1 MGDERSE
8 RTFRGGD
15 EVRVPKPGTAAAA
28 DEPATPEN
36 FDEKALPFP
45 VRAEMRGLPKD
56 LAHTVAAHIWAAGD
70 LIDVDPELAYKHAE
84 AARRRAGR
92 LPVVREAA
100 AETAYAAGHFDVAL
114 REYRAI
120 RRMNGGDEL
129 VPVMADCERALGKP
143 REALDLLASIKPQD
157 PELRVECLLVEAGVR
172 DDLGQTAE
180 GLRIL
185 KAAISERV
193 GPRESQ
199 ARLQYAYAN
208 LLEKVGKSEP
218 AIQWFANAADND
230 QTGDLDTADRI
241 ASLEGVTLP
250 DSMELQDEESVNDE
264 PRETRDSM
272 VEQETSAAQ
281 DDLDT
286 DDDHSGSAHADGQ
299 DTSAVS
305 DTLETEHQNADADIE
320 HAESVKT
327 GHVDTDITE
336 TESTETEP
344 QEASTDTEQMESEHR
359 DGAVESE
366 ETE

>member
-1 MGDERSE
+1 MGDDRSE
-8 RTFRGGD
+8 RTFRDAD

-100 AETAYAAGHFDVAL
+100 AETAYAAGHYDVAL

-157 PELRVECLLVEAGVR
+157 PALRVECLLVEAGAR

-180 GLRIL
+180 ALRIL
-185 KAAISERV
+185 KAAITDRI
-193 GPRESQ
+193 GPRDSQ

-208 LLEKVGKSEP
+208 LLETSGKSEP
-218 AIQWFANAADND
+218 ARQWFENAADND
-230 QTGDLDTADRI
+230 QAGDLDTADRI

-250 DSMELQDEESVNDE
+250 ESMELEVEPIEERSDEDSASEETDSGLEAADSTPHVVDTATDESGME
-264 PRETRDSM
+264 PEK
-272 VEQETSAAQ
+272 
-281 DDLDT
+281 
-286 DDDHSGSAHADGQ
+286 
-299 DTSAVS
+299 
-305 DTLETEHQNADADIE
+305 ADAKLE
-320 HAESVKT
+320 E
-327 GHVDTDITE
+327 VDVE
-336 TESTETEP
+336 RQEVPVEP
-344 QEASTDTEQMESEHR
+344 QEETVEWAEVGVDPGEAESGLKES
-359 DGAVESE
+359 APESE
-366 ETE
+366 EGVEPEETE

>member
-1 MGDERSE
+1 MGDERVE
-8 RTFRGGD
+8 RTFRDSD

-28 DEPATPEN
+28 DEPATPEH

-45 VRAEMRGLPKD
+45 VRAEMRGLPKE

-129 VPVMADCERALGKP
+129 VPVMADCERALGRP

-157 PELRVECLLVEAGVR
+157 PTLQVECLLVEAGVR

-185 KAAISERV
+185 KGAISDRI

-208 LLEKVGKSEP
+208 LLEKSGKTEP
-218 AIQWFANAADND
+218 AIQWFGTSANND
-230 QTGDLDTADRI
+230 QSGDLDTADRI

-250 DSMELQDEESVNDE
+250 ESMELVDEESDTNELEVDGDE
-264 PRETRDSM
+264 DSANAAVDPSESDAAGGEVGAEPDATTEELDETG
-272 VEQETSAAQ
+272 VETDETGVEAQ
-281 DDLDT
+281 DAAPQPDEVATELDE
-286 DDDHSGSAHADGQ
+286 ADG
-299 DTSAVS
+299 
-305 DTLETEHQNADADIE
+305 
-320 HAESVKT
+320 
-327 GHVDTDITE
+327 
-336 TESTETEP
+336 EP
-344 QEASTDTEQMESEHR
+344 
-359 DGAVESE
+359 E
-366 ETE
+366 ETK